1 VKAGDTL
8 SSIALEFDLTWT
20 ALATANNMSDTDF
33 LQIGQVLR
41 IPGQAAAATTTL
53 PVATATPRPA
63 AGVAL
68 PTATPAA
75 SLGASTTTTS
85 TVTATATA
93 TRTPSGKTYTVADG
107 DTVISIALA
116 NNVDWQEMLEVNG
129 LTASS
134 ILQVGQVLKL
144 P

>member
-1 VKAGDTL
+1 
-8 SSIALEFDLTWT
+8 
-20 ALATANNMSDTDF
+20 
-33 LQIGQVLR
+33 
-41 IPGQAAAATTTL
+41 
-53 PVATATPRPA
+53 
-63 AGVAL
+63 L